1 MKCSLYQYYSQSPLS
16 LYEVRR
22 HFLWNFYCQDHS
34 RNDARKV
41 LKAVVASSK
50 IGRIIDKS
58 LQKKH
63 VPNYREFLFAIKGMF
78 KFWFCS
84 KETLVLAT
92 IEAILKWDIVAN
104 KKLGLKTQEELKQD
118 TINVLK
124 KYLIHKEVSI
134 DDIFPPIADSSSL
147 VSVDLESTKVSS
159 DDKHIEDTSE
169 SDDFSSIKIWTLDEF
184 TNEFGPKM
192 QVKEFANGKTGDLF
206 KSCVFTKGK
215 TRTFVSFSSK
225 LGEHTKKEL
234 LDMKDELIVMK
245 VQSGKYKLAKHY
257 YT

>member
-1 MKCSLYQYYSQSPLS
+1 MKCSLFQYYSQSPLS

-22 HFLWNFYCQDHS
+22 HFLWNFYCQNHR

-41 LKAVVASSK
+41 LKAVVASSR

-58 LQKKH
+58 LQKKL
-63 VPNYREFLFAIKGMF
+63 VPNYKEFLSAIKGMF
-78 KFWFCS
+78 RFWFCS
-84 KETLVLAT
+84 KETLILAT
-92 IEAILKWDIVAN
+92 IETILKWDIVAN

-118 TINVLK
+118 ALNVLK

-134 DDIFPPIADSSSL
+134 DDSIPTTAGSSSL
-147 VSVDLESTKVSS
+147 VSVDLESTNVSS
-159 DDKHIEDTSE
+159 DDKPIEDTSE

-192 QVKEFANGKTGDLF
+192 QVKEYANGKTGDLF
-206 KSCVFTKGK
+206 KSCVFSKGK
-215 TRTFVSFSSK
+215 TRTFVAFSSK
-225 LGEHTKKEL
+225 LGELTKKEIL
-234 LDMKDELIVMK
+234 EMKDELIILR
-245 VQSGKYKLAKHY
+245 VQNGKYKLAKHY

>member
-41 LKAVVASSK
+41 LKAVVASSR

-63 VPNYREFLFAIKGMF
+63 VPNYREFLSTIKGMF

-134 DDIFPPIADSSSL
+134 DDILPPIADSSSL
-147 VSVDLESTKVSS
+147 VSVDLESTKVTS

-184 TNEFGPKM
+184 TSEFGPMM
-192 QVKEFANGKTGDLF
+192 QVKEYANGKTGDLF

>member
-104 KKLGLKTQEELKQD
+104 KKLGLKTQEELKQNAL
-118 TINVLK
+118 NVLK

-134 DDIFPPIADSSSL
+134 DDILPPIADSSSL
-147 VSVDLESTKVSS
+147 VSVDLESTKVSF

-184 TNEFGPKM
+184 TSEFGPKM
-192 QVKEFANGKTGDLF
+192 QVKEYANGKTGDLF

>member
-1 MKCSLYQYYSQSPLS
+1 MKCSLYQYYSQSPLN

-22 HFLWNFYCQDHS
+22 HFLWNFYCQNHS

-50 IGRIIDKS
+50 IARIIDKS
-58 LQKKH
+58 LQKKL
-63 VPNYREFLFAIKGMF
+63 VPNYRQFLSAIKGMF
-78 KFWFCS
+78 RFWFCS
-84 KETLVLAT
+84 KETLILAT

-104 KKLGLKTQEELKQD
+104 KKLKLKTQEELKQD
-118 TINVLK
+118 TLKVLE
-124 KYLIHKEVSI
+124 KYLVHKEVSI
-134 DDIFPPIADSSSL
+134 DDALPPIAGSPSL
-147 VSVDLESTKVSS
+147 VSVDLESTNVSS
-159 DDKHIEDTSE
+159 DDKPIEDTSE
-169 SDDFSSIKIWTLDEF
+169 SVDFSSIKIWTLDEF

-192 QVKEFANGKTGDLF
+192 QVKEYANGKTGDLF
-206 KSCVFTKGK
+206 KSCVFTKGT

-245 VQSGKYKLAKHY
+245 VQSGKYKLAKYY

>member
-1 MKCSLYQYYSQSPLS
+1 MKNSLYQYYSQNPLS

-22 HFLWNFYCQDHS
+22 HFLWHFYCQNHS

-41 LKAVVASSK
+41 LKAVVTSSR
-50 IGRIIDKS
+50 IGRIIEKS
-58 LQKKH
+58 IQKKH
-63 VPNYREFLFAIKGMF
+63 SPNYSDFLSTIKGMLR
-78 KFWFCS
+78 FWFCS

-104 KKLGLKTQEELKQD
+104 RKLKLKTQVELKQD
-118 TINVLK
+118 TLEVLK
-124 KYLIHKEVSI
+124 KYLVYKEVPTDGVLS
-134 DDIFPPIADSSSL
+134 AEAVHTSSS
-147 VSVDLESTKVSS
+147 SVDLESTKVTS

-192 QVKEFANGKTGDLF
+192 QVKEYANGKTGDLF

>member
-1 MKCSLYQYYSQSPLS
+1 MKCSLFQYYSQSPLS

-63 VPNYREFLFAIKGMF
+63 VPNYREFLFTIKGMF

-134 DDIFPPIADSSSL
+134 DDILPPIADSSSL
-147 VSVDLESTKVSS
+147 VSVDLESTKVTS

-184 TNEFGPKM
+184 TSEFGPMM
-192 QVKEFANGKTGDLF
+192 QVKEYANGKTGDLF

-245 VQSGKYKLAKHY
+245 VQNGKYKLAKHY

>member
-63 VPNYREFLFAIKGMF
+63 VPNYREFLSTIKGMF

-84 KETLVLAT
+84 KETLILAT

-118 TINVLK
+118 ALNVLK

-134 DDIFPPIADSSSL
+134 DDILPPISDSSSP

-192 QVKEFANGKTGDLF
+192 QVKEYANGKTGDLF